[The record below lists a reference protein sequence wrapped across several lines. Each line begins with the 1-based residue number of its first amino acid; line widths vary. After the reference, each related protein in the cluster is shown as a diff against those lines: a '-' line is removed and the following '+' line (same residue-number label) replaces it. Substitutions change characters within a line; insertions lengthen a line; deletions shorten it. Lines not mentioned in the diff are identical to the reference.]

1 MSLDKNIVLIG
12 MPGVGKSSAGV
23 VLAKALGYHFVDAD
37 LVIQSEEGKLL
48 SEIIE
53 EVGNEGFLQIEDRI
67 NSSINVQKSVIA
79 TGGSAIYGENA
90 MKHFKE
96 TSIIVYLKASFETI
110 NARLS
115 NLKGR
120 GVAIKAN
127 QTLKDLYDERCVLY
141 EKYADLTVSLDGLT
155 IEDTIRKIVPIINEI
170 RMK

>member
-1 MSLDKNIVLIG
+1 MNSNKNIVLIG

-37 LVIQSEEGKLL
+37 LVIQNEEGKLL
-48 SEIIE
+48 SQIIDE
-53 EVGNEGFLQIEDRI
+53 AGNDGFLEIEDRI
-67 NSSINVQKSVIA
+67 NSSINVKRSVIA

-96 TSIIVYLKASFETI
+96 TSVIVYLKASFETI

-120 GVAIKAN
+120 GVAIKDN
-127 QTLKDLYDERCVLY
+127 QTLKDLYDERCILY
-141 EKYADLTVSLDGLT
+141 EKYADLTISLDGLS
-155 IEDTIRKIVPIINEI
+155 IEETVRKLVPMINNDDCN
-170 RMK
+170 